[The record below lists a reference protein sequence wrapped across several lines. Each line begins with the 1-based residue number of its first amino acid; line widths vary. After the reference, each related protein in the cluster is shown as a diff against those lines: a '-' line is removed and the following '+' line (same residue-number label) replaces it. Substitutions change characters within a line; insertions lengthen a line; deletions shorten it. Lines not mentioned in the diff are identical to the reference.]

1 MLAYRTSNSQ
11 INTDVTMKIW
21 AIGVIK
27 QPIFSIAVL
36 ICDRE
41 ILEISYAQKSLKKLT
56 EICQLKG

>member
-21 AIGVIK
+21 AIGVIE